1 MDRPYSS
8 RQRKS
13 QRRIT
18 INSEASEKL
27 KPQQSDKR
35 LVSPFADNVVKEIG
49 DATKQKESVSK
60 ITEASCDSTCAGVN
74 SLPKIEADDN
84 RSDTNLTTTT
94 TSDKKCSLPSI
105 KAPLL
110 PTTRI
115 QVPPRIQSAAVRRL
129 PLVKVD
135 STATLLAVR
144 PRPIG
149 GDEKPNSIWHS
160 GKPIAVNRSTSALD
174 GTEAKEQTS
183 ASSSTVSQEEEL
195 TATNEVKKFEEIPTM
210 CDVEQTSSD
219 TSIASEELR
228 SPSLDETAKTF
239 KIPSTLGDAE
249 AKEQTSTNNS
259 TAKEP
264 HTSASM
270 NRPTTEEEYEEL
282 CHNLAAQYSYT
293 PLKMIVDELLL
304 LHHDV
309 LPSQICPMLNRSPS
323 IIGDCSDSGGLLSG
337 SSSPKLDIPRRRYCG
352 RMIQQHP
359 LDKHIHRMK
368 KPIRQFRD
376 VYKSIPSS
384 DSSSAGEDNGGSH
397 HVVEVYTPD
406 QLVAKFGHNIKTEE
420 GDVSLIKKEYEGAMS
435 KENSYLK
442 LYTEKKSHK
451 EAVQQPSSFL
461 KLTTATSYLEMY
473 NKKLTTPK
481 SSLTRGSQ
489 YSVLPPIEQPT
500 QFLKPTSYLEMY
512 KKKEAYNPLPTSK
525 FTRGNQYSVLPPIGV
540 TAERHPTPPSDKPAM
555 STQLGAA
562 RKFRVKQLQKK
573 KLHLLQKQ

>member
-18 INSEASEKL
+18 INSEASKKL

-35 LVSPFADNVVKEIG
+35 LVSPFADNVVKE
-49 DATKQKESVSK
+49 ATKQKRSISNIIEV
-60 ITEASCDSTCAGVN
+60 SCDSTCAGVN
-74 SLPKIEADDN
+74 SLPKIEADN
-84 RSDTNLTTTT
+84 RSGTNLTTT

-105 KAPLL
+105 KALLL

-174 GTEAKEQTS
+174 GTEAKEQTA
-183 ASSSTVSQEEEL
+183 ASSSTVSQGEEVL
-195 TATNEVKKFEEIPTM
+195 TAINEVKKFEKIPTI
-210 CDVEQTSSD
+210 EQTSSD
-219 TSIASEELR
+219 TSIASEELC

-239 KIPSTLGDAE
+239 KIPSTLGEAE
-249 AKEQTSTNNS
+249 AKEQTSTDTS
-259 TAKEP
+259 AAKEP
-264 HTSASM
+264 HIVASM
-270 NRPTTEEEYEEL
+270 NQPATEEEYEEL

-323 IIGDCSDSGGLLSG
+323 IIGDSSDSGGLLSG

-368 KPIRQFRD
+368 KPIRQFRN

-384 DSSSAGEDNGGSH
+384 DSSSVGEDNGGSH

-406 QLVAKFGHNIKTEE
+406 QLVAKFGHNIKTKES
-420 GDVSLIKKEYEGAMS
+420 DVSLIKKENEGVMS
-435 KENSYLK
+435 KKNSYLK
-442 LYTEKKSHK
+442 LYTKKKSHK
-451 EAVQQPSSFL
+451 EAVQRPSSFL
-461 KLTTATSYLEMY
+461 KPTKATSYLEMY

-481 SSLTRGSQ
+481 SSFTKRSQ
-489 YSVLPPIEQPT
+489 YSVLPPIGQPT
-500 QFLKPTSYLEMY
+500 SFFKPTSYLEMY
-512 KKKEAYNPLPTSK
+512 KKKETYSPLPRPK
-525 FTRGNQYSVLPPIGV
+525 GNQYSVLPPIGI
-540 TAERHPTPPSDKPAM
+540 TAGRHPTPQPAM
-555 STQLGAA
+555 SAQLAA
-562 RKFRVKQLQKK
+562 MRNYRRKSCTFSNSIK
-573 KLHLLQKQ
+573 